1 VIFDFFV
8 TFPDVNHYDL
18 DAITVPVL
26 IMHATDDPVPSYE
39 AAEHAAGRI
48 PGARLARVEKGG
60 HLMLGPQEAI
70 RAELAASWRHQ
81 DRRRPARRR
90 LWGPAASDTV
100 LQHGTAPTPPGMRR
114 LQPVALLGGR
124 QLVRPVGGRWLPP
137 AGTNPA
143 SARSWVSVT
152 ARSPYPRHVNTDP
165 GVALGFFARRSN
177 SHAVDA
183 PDSA

>member
-1 VIFDFFV
+1 
-8 TFPDVNHYDL
+8 
-18 DAITVPVL
+18 
-26 IMHATDDPVPSYE
+26 VPSYE

-124 QLVRPVGGRWLPP
+124 QLVRPVGGRW
-137 AGTNPA
+137 AA
-143 SARSWVSVT
+143 SCRDQSGQRPVLGLGHRTQPLSA
-152 ARSPYPRHVNTDP
+152 PREY
-165 GVALGFFARRSN
+165 
-177 SHAVDA
+177 
-183 PDSA
+183 